1 VYFEV
6 VLPERIVRLAGF
18 GICPA
23 GAPHRGTSVALL
35 YRGLR
40 QDLVQIEKSDMKG
53 PDIMDRPER
62 KLKQQVTQSVVMLL
76 TVMAILTTLF
86 CTQAFGANPNE
97 EEIVPQES
105 RSGEHVKYGLIA
117 AAAAFG
123 LGAIGAGIAI
133 AHVGAA
139 AMGAVAEKPQI
150 AGQALI
156 FVALAEGLVVFV
168 FITALMIL
176 GKV

>member
-1 VYFEV
+1 M
-6 VLPERIVRLAGF
+6 
-18 GICPA
+18 
-23 GAPHRGTSVALL
+23 
-35 YRGLR
+35 
-40 QDLVQIEKSDMKG
+40 LV
-53 PDIMDRPER
+53 
-62 KLKQQVTQSVVMLL
+62 
-76 TVMAILTTLF
+76 TVMAIVTTVF
-86 CTQAFGANPNE
+86 CTRSFAAEVPPAE
-97 EEIVPQES
+97 EVASHTVVPAET
-105 RSGEHVKYGLIA
+105 VKWGLVA

-133 AHVGAA
+133 SHVGAA

-156 FVALAEGLVVFV
+156 FVALAEGLVVFG

>member
-1 VYFEV
+1 MNNA
-6 VLPERIVRLAGF
+6 R
-18 GICPA
+18 
-23 GAPHRGTSVALL
+23 
-35 YRGLR
+35 
-40 QDLVQIEKSDMKG
+40 D
-53 PDIMDRPER
+53 
-62 KLKQQVTQSVVMLL
+62 KLKLQIIQSLIVVF
-76 TVMAILTTLF
+76 TVMTIIATVF
-86 CTQAFGANPNE
+86 CTNAFSQPSDDQNITKISE
-97 EEIVPQES
+97 EKAQTNVE
-105 RSGEHVKYGLIA
+105 GMKYALIA

-133 AHVGAA
+133 SHVGAA

-156 FVALAEGLVVFV
+156 FVALAEGIVVFG